1 MSLRRTGRCG
11 ESFIRRKFRLARVK
25 GMSTT
30 GNSATDL
37 QRGGMLEFVGRVPSG
52 TKEVSFS
59 LRGLNGDNAYEG
71 FFKLPFAT
79 AASDPALVALWRCE
93 ADIARRT
100 GMK

>member
-1 MSLRRTGRCG
+1 MEELSERFRDPVLSDLRVIFASGVQA
-11 ESFIRRKFRLARVK
+11 EAYPRLLR
-25 GMSTT
+25 
-30 GNSATDL
+30 NIY
-37 QRGGMLEFVGRVPSG
+37 RGGMLEFVGRVPSG

-71 FFKLPFAT
+71 FFRLPFAT
-79 AASDPALVALWRCE
+79 AASDPALAALWRSE